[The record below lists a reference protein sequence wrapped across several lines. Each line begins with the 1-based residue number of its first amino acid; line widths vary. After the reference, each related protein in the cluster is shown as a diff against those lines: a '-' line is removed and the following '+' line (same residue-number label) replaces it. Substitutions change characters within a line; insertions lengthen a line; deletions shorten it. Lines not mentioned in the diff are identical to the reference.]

1 MRESWLL
8 SLIGLMLA
16 GPVLAQGNADQGKVH
31 FVVCVACHGV
41 NGEGSQA
48 LNAPQIA
55 GQHAWYLVRQLQ
67 NFKTGIRG
75 AHAQDTYGMQ
85 MAPMAMTLP
94 DDAAVENVAA
104 YIAALPPAERTPT
117 LSGDATRGKDLYLVC
132 ATCHGQDGKG
142 LEALNGP
149 SLVVQQDW
157 YLVRQINYYKAGI
170 RGADA
175 KDIYGMQMAPMAQTL
190 LDEQAVLDVVA
201 YIQTLK

>member
-1 MRESWLL
+1 MRTHWFLG
-8 SLIGLMLA
+8 LIGLLLA
-16 GPVLAQGNADQGKVH
+16 GPALAQGNAEQGKVH
-31 FVVCVACHGV
+31 YVVCVACHGT

-55 GQHAWYLVRQLQ
+55 GQQAWYLIRQLQ
-67 NFKTGIRG
+67 NFKTGLRG
-75 AHAQDTYGMQ
+75 AHPQDAYGLQ
-85 MAPMAMTLP
+85 MAPMAKTLP

-104 YIAALPPAERTPT
+104 YIASLTPAERTAT
-117 LSGDATRGKDLYLVC
+117 LSGDAAKGKGLYLIC

-149 SLVVQQDW
+149 SLILQQDW
-157 YLVRQINYYKAGI
+157 YLVRQINNYKAGI
-170 RGADA
+170 RGANA
-175 KDIYGMQMAPMAQTL
+175 QDIYGLQMAPMAQTL